1 MSCGTPTDK
10 RSHTSTRERTRPFD
24 VEAAGDLGRRL
35 AGIVPTE
42 RLPTLVSGELL
53 RSTEPHATGLG
64 TLSARSYR
72 KRHAR
77 PEHAFALERGHRAV
91 QDRAGPLAREDA
103 MRSPLKAASTA
114 VALIV
119 LCPFSS
125 GALVDP
131 KEEVAAATSAWG
143 QALGEDQP
151 EKVLPFYSDDAVL
164 WGTLSPTVRSNRE
177 ALRDYFVTAFKVLP
191 GLKVTFGD
199 QLIRVYG
206 NTAVN
211 TGYYTFAY
219 VKDGE
224 TKTLPA
230 RYSFTYVKNGE
241 RWFIVDHHSSAMP
254 LPRDRSPV
262 R

>member
-1 MSCGTPTDK
+1 
-10 RSHTSTRERTRPFD
+10 
-24 VEAAGDLGRRL
+24 
-35 AGIVPTE
+35 
-42 RLPTLVSGELL
+42 
-53 RSTEPHATGLG
+53 
-64 TLSARSYR
+64 
-72 KRHAR
+72 
-77 PEHAFALERGHRAV
+77 
-91 QDRAGPLAREDA
+91 
-103 MRSPLKAASTA
+103 MRSSVKVASTA

-119 LCPFSS
+119 LFPFSS
-125 GALVDP
+125 SALVDP
-131 KEEVAAATSAWG
+131 KEEVAAATLAWG

-219 VKDGE
+219 MKDGE

-254 LPRDRSPV
+254 PTPR
-262 R
+262 